1 MLCIASCTIVHS
13 ELHVYIV
20 ENEIMLLV
28 IDAYVIH
35 DVGMAS
41 LGSFLSYVTLLMSY
55 VCFQCELDL

>member
-1 MLCIASCTIVHS
+1 MHR
-13 ELHVYIV
+13 ELHVYIF

-41 LGSFLSYVTLLMSY
+41 FGSFCSYVTLLMSY